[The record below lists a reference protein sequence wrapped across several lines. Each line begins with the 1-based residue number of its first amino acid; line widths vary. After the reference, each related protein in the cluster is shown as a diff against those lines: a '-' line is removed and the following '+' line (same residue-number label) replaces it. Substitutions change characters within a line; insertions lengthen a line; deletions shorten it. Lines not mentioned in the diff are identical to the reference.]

1 MRVYK
6 LAVFIDS
13 SLPESKRK
21 QELMPVVT
29 YISHDGAINDIE
41 VASGT
46 SVMQGAVD
54 NMIDG
59 IVAEC
64 GGSCSCA
71 TCHCYI
77 DEAWLDKVPAASE
90 MEKDMLEC
98 VLEPEDNSRL
108 SCQIT
113 VTDELDG
120 LVVKLPPSQF

>member
-1 MRVYK
+1 
-6 LAVFIDS
+6 
-13 SLPESKRK
+13 
-21 QELMPVVT
+21 MPVVT
-29 YISHDGAINDIE
+29 YISHDGAINEIE
-41 VASGT
+41 VTNGT

-71 TCHCYI
+71 TCHCYV
-77 DEAWLDKVPAASE
+77 DEAWLDKIPPASE

-98 VLEPEDNSRL
+98 VLEPEPNSRL
-108 SCQIT
+108 SCQIN

-120 LVVKLPPSQF
+120 LVVKLPESQF

>member
-1 MRVYK
+1 
-6 LAVFIDS
+6 
-13 SLPESKRK
+13 
-21 QELMPVVT
+21 MPQVT
-29 YISHDGAINDIE
+29 YIGYDGAINEIE

-71 TCHCYI
+71 TCHCYV
-77 DEAWLDKVPAASE
+77 DEAWVGKIPPASE

-98 VLEPEDNSRL
+98 VLEPRENSRL
-108 SCQIT
+108 SCQIK

-120 LVVKLPPSQF
+120 LVVRLPESQF